1 MRATVFVVLALFCVG
16 GMADSRKKLDVRI
29 PSRPQPPAGGHH
41 IGPASVALPRH
52 GLKNLGRASP
62 PSGAVSTVYATKLHV
77 PMDLSPRTFALA
89 QSRARLRACPL
100 PRSHLTTLLPY
111 PHDHEP
117 PPSARPL
124 SVLRLPR
131 AFPSFSPHSSA
142 TRPSSR
148 ALSRALWRRL
158 RISRSARP
166 LTTAGAFI
174 VKASRLNNLRRAR
187 NELRERTTPGGRR
200 TQRPRPGSALP
211 RGPPTHCIVLSGTPN
226 ESRACP
232 FRHPF
237 FPALH

>member
-124 SVLRLPR
+124 RAYSPACLSLILSSQFSDPAIVASAFKSVVEEIKNLKISPPADDSRCVHCRKRLV
-131 AFPSFSPHSSA
+131 STSP
-142 TRPSSR
+142 
-148 ALSRALWRRL
+148 
-158 RISRSARP
+158 
-166 LTTAGAFI
+166 
-174 VKASRLNNLRRAR
+174 
-187 NELRERTTPGGRR
+187 
-200 TQRPRPGSALP
+200 
-211 RGPPTHCIVLSGTPN
+211 
-226 ESRACP
+226 AC
-232 FRHPF
+232 
-237 FPALH
+237 A